1 MDMYLISSRWFYTL
15 KCRKGVFCIIF
26 ERIKYAKFI
35 LLFYCCMESTE
46 WTKWFVVLGVIRWE
60 LIWKAARTY
69 RNVLQLQLTFL
80 LLWSENKE
88 HSRTNDTVKRI
99 ERDKQ
104 IKQSV
109 SQFYASLSPGTDS
122 TSVIPSIGTIRFSFD
137 ISVYLVTKCVN
148 RWHKYVS
155 FSNSSNTLRWWKYAC
170 EKMR

>member
-1 MDMYLISSRWFYTL
+1 MLNSYCYSIVVWSRPSERNDSWCWGSFAESLYGRRL
-15 KCRKGVFCIIF
+15 
-26 ERIKYAKFI
+26 ERIATFSNCNW
-35 LLFYCCMESTE
+35 LF
-46 WTKWFVVLGVIRWE
+46 F
-60 LIWKAARTY
+60 
-69 RNVLQLQLTFL
+69 